1 MMKNTSR
8 LSIGVLL
15 LLLLTTRSS
24 SFLAPTSSRSH
35 SLSSQRDIISRSNI
49 FIRPQQTFHQKR
61 TKTTTTTR
69 TTLLLGLQ
77 LESEPSASPPEKPTK
92 FSIMSPN
99 RGLFIAYLA
108 VGSWIEWNIRQ
119 SRLALSSAQLI
130 LSMLWLGFVL
140 AISGMEAWLKFRAP
154 FCPQPFALDIGRTIF
169 PALNSVEM
177 ALASSLWIVRFDKLP
192 LSLWLIGP
200 TAVLGVNV
208 LFLTPKLVRRGK
220 QVVYQHI
227 KTHGGAKLGTDSA
240 EFEALEKEL
249 EGEAMLAKTD
259 KWHVVYIVLE
269 SLKII
274 GLSLFAS
281 NYV

>member
-1 MMKNTSR
+1 
-8 LSIGVLL
+8 
-15 LLLLTTRSS
+15 
-24 SFLAPTSSRSH
+24 
-35 SLSSQRDIISRSNI
+35 
-49 FIRPQQTFHQKR
+49 
-61 TKTTTTTR
+61 
-69 TTLLLGLQ
+69 
-77 LESEPSASPPEKPTK
+77 
-92 FSIMSPN
+92 MSPN
-99 RGLFIAYLA
+99 RSLFVAYLA
-108 VGSWIEWNIRQ
+108 VGSWMEWNIRQ
-119 SRLALSSAQLI
+119 NRLPLSSAQLI
-130 LSMLWLGFVL
+130 LTTLWLGFVL

-154 FCPQPFALDIGRTIF
+154 FCPRPFALDIGRTIF

-200 TAVLGVNV
+200 TAILALDV

-220 QVVYQHI
+220 EVVYQHV
-227 KTHGGAKLGTDSA
+227 KTHGGAKVGTDSA

-249 EGEAMLAKTD
+249 EGQVLLAKTD

-269 SLKII
+269 LVKII